1 MFHAFIDSFSFA
13 HLTDIEATELKA
25 FLIANRDLF
34 AMKASEM
41 GCTDVLKHRIELE
54 DNTPFKEKFR
64 PIPPGSYD
72 EVRKHLAELLS
83 VGVVQESKSP
93 FSSNMVLVKKKD
105 GSLRLCVDYRRLNAK
120 TKKDAY
126 SIPRVETLIDS
137 LQGSRFFASLDLFA
151 GYHQVEVADEHKEC
165 TAFSAGPLG
174 FYEYV
179 KMPFGLCN
187 APSTFQRMM
196 EQVLEGLN
204 MDICAVYLDDVIV
217 YAPSKEDLYAR
228 LSEVFSRF
236 RAAGLRLKPSK
247 CKFFQTSVEFLGFVV
262 SEEGTS
268 CSTKHLEAV
277 VEWPVPNNV
286 KQLQTFLGFTNF
298 YRKFIP
304 GYASIAEPL
313 YGLLRGQVNVGR
325 GKKVSKSS
333 KRRGLRSPPMD
344 WKWEF
349 AQQTAF
355 EKLKSMLVSPPILA
369 YPDFDK
375 PFVFTWTPVGL
386 VWVRFCIKSPR
397 QISWKFLP
405 MQANRCHQLKRI
417 TAHINWS
424 F

>member
-1 MFHAFIDSFSFA
+1 
-13 HLTDIEATELKA
+13 
-25 FLIANRDLF
+25 
-34 AMKASEM
+34 
-41 GCTDVLKHRIELE
+41 
-54 DNTPFKEKFR
+54 
-64 PIPPGSYD
+64 
-72 EVRKHLAELLS
+72 
-83 VGVVQESKSP
+83 
-93 FSSNMVLVKKKD
+93 
-105 GSLRLCVDYRRLNAK
+105 
-120 TKKDAY
+120 
-126 SIPRVETLIDS
+126 
-137 LQGSRFFASLDLFA
+137 
-151 GYHQVEVADEHKEC
+151 
-165 TAFSAGPLG
+165 
-174 FYEYV
+174 
-179 KMPFGLCN
+179 
-187 APSTFQRMM
+187 M

-277 VEWPVPNNV
+277 VDWPVPNNV

-375 PFVFTWTPVGL
+375 PFVVHVDASRIGLGAVLYQKTRENKLEVLAYASKSLSPAEKNYSAHKLEFLGLKWAITVKFHHYLYGKPFTIFTDHNPLAYVTTTAKLDAVGHRWL
-386 VWVRFCIKSPR
+386 AELSDYVFEIFYKPGRLNNDADGLSRRPHPEVEQGGCT
-397 QISWKFLP
+397 Q
-405 MQANRCHQLKRI
+405 RI
-417 TAHINWS
+417 GPEIFKEVCSVVTSDEGFSGVAEYLAVPSLALSNAITVQPIETLDWAAEQHADTDIDRVMD
-424 F
+424 